1 MLLLMRTVSYL
12 FTRNDDNSMNL
23 QAIGDPTYENQM
35 MDIPERDVDN
45 NYCELNMNTAEDHTY
60 SVSN

>member
-1 MLLLMRTVSYL
+1 
-12 FTRNDDNSMNL
+12 MNL
-23 QAIGDPTYENQM
+23 QAIGDPVYENQM
-35 MDIPERDVDN
+35 MDISEHDVDY

>member
-1 MLLLMRTVSYL
+1 MRTVSYV

-23 QAIGDPTYENQM
+23 RAISDPTYENQM
-35 MDIPERDVDN
+35 MDIPEHDVDN
-45 NYCELNMNTAEDHTY
+45 NYCELIMNTTVDHTY

>member
-1 MLLLMRTVSYL
+1 MCTVPYL
-12 FTRNDDNSMNL
+12 FTRKEDKSINL
-23 QAIGDPTYENQM
+23 QAIGEPAYENQM
-35 MDIPERDVDN
+35 MDIPERDVD

>member
-1 MLLLMRTVSYL
+1 MCTVPYL
-12 FTRNDDNSMNL
+12 FTRNDDKSINL
-23 QAIGDPTYENQM
+23 QAIGEPAYENQM
-35 MDIPERDVDN
+35 MDIPERDVD

>member
-1 MLLLMRTVSYL
+1 MLTSAVSYI

-23 QAIGDPTYENQM
+23 QAISDPAYENQM

-45 NYCELNMNTAEDHTY
+45 NYCELNMNTAEDHKY
-60 SVSN
+60 SVST